1 MKLANLTGVVTD
13 YSPVNLKFRKYQL
26 PAYIKDSEGKELFEA
41 EELLALVIDYSR
53 QAGEWIAVNQREFDE
68 NVQRMYFDYQERS
81 RKIMENEEIDWSFK
95 FAKFSYNLK
104 NILTF
109 GLYGKHYPAPSVE
122 LYGDFPMKDV
132 EKMYLFER
140 TLCDFHEAF
149 RQAYNYL
156 RSCGYLHAK
165 SENYV
170 LYIYPSETVLED
182 VRKYSLPSSFYT
194 KKSWNRPTGEC
205 SEIQTPLFLYLEN
218 Y

>member
-1 MKLANLTGVVTD
+1 MKLSDLTGIVTD
-13 YSPVNLKFRKYQL
+13 YSPVTLKFQKYQL
-26 PAYIKDSEGKELFEA
+26 PGYIKDSEGNELFEA

-68 NVQRMYFDYQERS
+68 AVQRMYFDYQERN
-81 RKIMENEEIDWSFK
+81 RRIMENEEQVWSFK
-95 FAKFSYNLK
+95 LTKFFYYLK
-104 NILTF
+104 VILTF
-109 GLYGKHYPAPSVE
+109 GLYGLNNPAPSVE

-170 LYIYPSETVLED
+170 LYIYPSETVLEY
-182 VRKYSLPSSFYT
+182 VRKYTLPSSFYT
-194 KKSWNRPTGEC
+194 KKS
-205 SEIQTPLFLYLEN
+205 
-218 Y
+218 